1 MQTYD
6 EVSSP
11 EGRWRKYTVEEIL
24 TRDKTSL
31 DITWI
36 KAGGEEE
43 ECSLQELIKDITLQ
57 SNTISKAVAELQKL
71 MAGIK
76 E

>member
-43 ECSLQELIKDITLQ
+43 ECSLQELINDITLQ

-71 MAGIK
+71 MEGIK